1 MLKEFKADLHIHT
14 CLSPCGDLKMSPRAI
29 VDQAEKRGLD
39 IIGICDHNSAEN
51 IGIAVKVASGKKV
64 NVLAGMEVTSAE
76 EAHLVALFDRV
87 EQALELQEV
96 VYASLLPGE
105 NDEKVFGYQVVVNEL
120 DEVEDF
126 NKRLLI
132 GATALTLDK
141 FVEVIHSLGGLAIA
155 SHVDRESY
163 SIIGQLGMIP
173 EGLKLDALEI
183 SPRLT
188 REEAKIEFPQYRD
201 FPLVSFSDGHFLE
214 DIGKKSTVFLLKEA
228 KIGEIRKAFGNL
240 EGRRILS

>member
-29 VDQAEKRGLD
+29 VEQAEKKGLD

-51 IGIAVKVASGKKV
+51 IGVAIKVASGTKV

-76 EAHLVALFDRV
+76 EAHLVALFDRA
-87 EQALELQEV
+87 EQALELQEI
-96 VYASLLPGE
+96 VYNSLLPGE
-105 NDEKVFGYQVVVNEL
+105 NDERVFGYQVVVNEL

-132 GATALTLDK
+132 GATTLTLDK
-141 FVEVIHSLGGLAIA
+141 FVEIIHSLGGLAIA
-155 SHVDRESY
+155 SHIDKESF

-183 SPRLT
+183 SLRLS
-188 REEAKIEFPQYRD
+188 REEAKAKFSQYCN
-201 FPLVSFSDGHFLE
+201 FPLVCFSDAHFLE

-228 KIGEIRKAFGNL
+228 KIGEIRKAFGNVD
-240 EGRRILS
+240 GRRILS

>member
-29 VDQAEKRGLD
+29 VDQAEKKGLD

-51 IGIAVKVASGKKV
+51 IEVAIRVASGTKV

-76 EAHLVALFDRV
+76 EAHLVALFDRA

-105 NDEKVFGYQVVVNEL
+105 NDERIFGYQVVVNEL
-120 DEVEDF
+120 DEVEDL

-132 GATALTLDK
+132 GATTLTLDK

-155 SHVDRESY
+155 SHIDKESF

-173 EGLKLDALEI
+173 EGLKLDALEL
-183 SPRLT
+183 SPRLS
-188 REEAKIEFPQYRD
+188 REEAKVEFSQYAD
-201 FPLVSFSDGHFLE
+201 FPLVCSSDAHFLE
-214 DIGKKSTVFLLKEA
+214 DVGKRSTVFLLKET
-228 KIGEIRKAFGNL
+228 KIGEIKKAFGNVA
-240 EGRRILS
+240 GRRILS

>member
-29 VDQAEKRGLD
+29 VDQAEKKGLD

-51 IGIAVKVASGKKV
+51 IKVTMKVASGKRV
-64 NVLAGMEVTSAE
+64 DVLAGMEVTSAE
-76 EAHLVALFDRV
+76 EAHLVALFDRA

-120 DEVEDF
+120 DEVEEL

-132 GATALTLDK
+132 GATTLTLDK
-141 FVEVIHSLGGLAIA
+141 FVEIIHSLGGLAIA
-155 SHVDRESY
+155 SHIDKESF

-173 EGLKLDALEI
+173 EGLKLDALEV
-183 SPRLT
+183 SPQLT
-188 REEAKIEFPQYRD
+188 REEARAKFSQYSD
-201 FPLVSFSDGHFLE
+201 FPLVGSSDAHFLE
-214 DIGKKSTVFLLKEA
+214 DVGNNPTTFLLKEA
-228 KIGEIRKAFGNL
+228 KIGEIRKAFGNVD
-240 EGRRILS
+240 GRRILS